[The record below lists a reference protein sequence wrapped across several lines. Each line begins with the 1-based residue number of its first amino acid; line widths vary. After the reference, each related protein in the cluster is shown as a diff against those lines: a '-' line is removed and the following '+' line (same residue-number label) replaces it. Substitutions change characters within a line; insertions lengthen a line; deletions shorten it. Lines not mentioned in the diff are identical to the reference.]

1 MEGLVYLFD
10 VDGTLTPPMKAMRP
24 EAVMRFLDWMKEKPV
39 YIVAGSSRDEV
50 YKQLPASI
58 LSRVKGVFC
67 SSANELW
74 RQDELVYK
82 NNWRPTSDFLSY
94 LSNLYKSSHF
104 TPKGKNFIEKRTGMV
119 NFSIIGREAHH
130 ELRDIYC
137 EWDKKNMEREKMAQ
151 TIMKDFPELDACIGG
166 QISIDIYPK
175 GNDKSQASKWVA
187 KNLKKEMAFF
197 GDKCH
202 KGGNDYPIIY
212 DIILES
218 RGTYHN
224 VTSYNMT
231 LDLLENKYLS

>member
-10 VDGTLTPPMKAMRP
+10 VDGTLTPPMKPMRL
-24 EAVMRFLDWMKEKPV
+24 EITMRFLDWMKGKPV
-39 YIVAGSSRDEV
+39 YIVAGSSKSGV
-50 YKQLPASI
+50 YKQIPASI

-74 RQDELVYK
+74 DQDKLIYK
-82 NNWRPTSDFLSY
+82 NDWRPTSEFLSY
-94 LSNLYKSSHF
+94 LSDLYKSSHF

-119 NFSIIGREAHH
+119 NFSIVGRKAHD
-130 ELRDIYC
+130 ELRDIYHK
-137 EWDKKNMEREKMAQ
+137 WDKKNMEREKMAQ

-197 GDKCH
+197 GDKCRE
-202 KGGNDYPIIY
+202 GGNDYSIAFDVIMN
-212 DIILES
+212 S

-224 VTSYNMT
+224 VTSDDMT
-231 LDLLENKYLS
+231 LDLLENKYLG